1 MRQLFTVLSGL
12 TIAIAFIPFIRGTIQ
27 GSVVPNRA
35 SWTVWF
41 VQDVLIASSAIMAG
55 VGPAAVMPVIWGL
68 GAAMMLALSLT
79 KGTRGAFTGLEK
91 ACLVLSGLGILL
103 WATTGVPRL
112 TLVAS
117 VSALCIGGVPT
128 VVKAWVKPWTETM
141 SGWLLMIL
149 GTVFSALAISSSHW
163 TVPVVSRTTACA
175 VQTQRLCQNRR
186 GKTLTPQRA
195 RRTGGGCDRRRIA
208 DTGRPFNS
216 PCRPMTGMS
225 MTEAITR

>member
-1 MRQLFTVLSGL
+1 MRQLFTILSGL
-12 TIAIAFIPFIRGTIQ
+12 TIAISYIPFIRGTIR

-55 VGPAAVMPVIWGL
+55 AGPAAVMPVIWGL
-68 GAAMMLALSLT
+68 GAATILILSLT
-79 KGTRGAFTGLEK
+79 KGTRGSFAGLEK

-103 WATTGVPRL
+103 WVTTGAPRV

-128 VVKAWVKPWTETM
+128 VSKAWVKPWTETM

-149 GTVFSALAISSSHW
+149 GTVFSALAIERW
-163 TVPVVSRTTACA
+163 TFDSGFLPVVIGLFQLSVALPLVLYTLNGSVRTEEA
-175 VQTQRLCQNRR
+175 QR
-186 GKTLTPQRA
+186 
-195 RRTGGGCDRRRIA
+195 
-208 DTGRPFNS
+208 
-216 PCRPMTGMS
+216 
-225 MTEAITR
+225 

>member
-12 TIAIAFIPFIRGTIQ
+12 TIAISYIPFITGTIK
-27 GSVVPNRA
+27 GRVVPNRA
-35 SWTVWF
+35 SWIVWF

-68 GAAMMLALSLT
+68 GASIILMLSLT

-91 ACLVLSGLGILL
+91 ACLVLSGVGIVL
-103 WATTGVPRL
+103 WATTGAPRL

-117 VSALCIGGVPT
+117 VSALCIGGIPT

-149 GTVFSALAISSSHW
+149 GTVFSALAIQTW
-163 TVPVVSRTTACA
+163 TFDSGFLPIVIGLFQLAVALPLVLYRLNGPVS
-175 VQTQRLCQNRR
+175 TQE
-186 GKTLTPQRA
+186 A
-195 RRTGGGCDRRRIA
+195 RRFQFPVPAPEGK
-208 DTGRPFNS
+208 
-216 PCRPMTGMS
+216 
-225 MTEAITR
+225 EHH

>member
-12 TIAIAFIPFIRGTIQ
+12 TIAISYIPFIRGTIQ
-27 GSVVPNRA
+27 GRVVPNRA
-35 SWTVWF
+35 SWIVWF

-68 GAAMMLALSLT
+68 GATMMLILSLT

-103 WATTGVPRL
+103 WATTGAPRL

-149 GTVFSALAISSSHW
+149 GTVFSSLAIQRW
-163 TVPVVSRTTACA
+163 TFDSGFLPVVIGLFQLSIALPLVLYTLNGSVRTEE
-175 VQTQRLCQNRR
+175 QNVNPTLR
-186 GKTLTPQRA
+186 GA
-195 RRTGGGCDRRRIA
+195 RGADVTGG
-208 DTGRPFNS
+208 
-216 PCRPMTGMS
+216 
-225 MTEAITR
+225 E

>member
-1 MRQLFTVLSGL
+1 VRQLFTVLSGL
-12 TIAIAFIPFIRGTIQ
+12 TIAIAYIPFIRGTIQ

-35 SWTVWF
+35 SWMVWF

-68 GAAMMLALSLT
+68 GATMMLILSLT

-103 WATTGVPRL
+103 WATTGAPRL

-149 GTVFSALAISSSHW
+149 GTVFSALAIQRW
-163 TVPVVSRTTACA
+163 TFDSGFLPVVIGLFQLSVALPLVLYTLNGSVRTE
-175 VQTQRLCQNRR
+175 
-186 GKTLTPQRA
+186 
-195 RRTGGGCDRRRIA
+195 
-208 DTGRPFNS
+208 
-216 PCRPMTGMS
+216 
-225 MTEAITR
+225 EAKR

>member
-1 MRQLFTVLSGL
+1 MRQLLTVLSGV
-12 TIAIAFIPFIRGTIQ
+12 TIAISYIPFIRGTLR
-27 GSVVPNRA
+27 GWVVPNRA

-68 GAAMMLALSLT
+68 GAAIMLTLSLT

-103 WATTGVPRL
+103 WATTGAPRV

-117 VSALCIGGVPT
+117 VSALVIGGIPT
-128 VVKAWVKPWTETM
+128 VVKAWAKPWTETM

-149 GTVFSALAISSSHW
+149 GTVFSALAIQRW
-163 TVPVVSRTTACA
+163 TFDSGFLPVVIGLFQLSVALPLVLYTLNGAVRTE
-175 VQTQRLCQNRR
+175 
-186 GKTLTPQRA
+186 
-195 RRTGGGCDRRRIA
+195 
-208 DTGRPFNS
+208 
-216 PCRPMTGMS
+216 
-225 MTEAITR
+225 EAKR